1 MKLYQHIK
9 ENLNLSFPI
18 MIGQLGHITVGVVD
32 SIMIGNVSIPQLG
45 AVSLSTSIFGF
56 ILLFCIGLSYGI
68 TPLISSKKSDD
79 NYISMTFYN
88 GLYLNM
94 FFTILLVITTIY
106 SKYFLKYLG
115 QDEEVLFHTYKYLD
129 IISIS
134 LVPLMLFQ
142 TFKQFIEG
150 LGFTKPAMF
159 ISIFS
164 NVINILLNAIL
175 IFGLFG
181 FPRLE
186 IVGAAYATLISRIFM
201 FIIIFIYCFN
211 SKRFQKYILRLNISL
226 NYMSFKAIFS
236 IGFTSGL
243 QYIFEVGAFTVATV
257 IIGSIGAIQLASH
270 QIALNLAS
278 ISYMIASGIGSASMI
293 SLGHYFGVGDKS
305 EIRKSG
311 YSNFIL
317 VLILM
322 SISAFIFIVFR
333 DILPSFYVD
342 DYEVISLASSLL
354 IIAGF
359 FQLSDGIQAVGLG
372 ILRGI
377 RDTKIPTLVTFISYW
392 VIAVP
397 LSYYLGII
405 SDYGLF
411 GVWVGLSVGLTI
423 AAVFH
428 VLRFNYLTSAKM
440 Q

>member
-1 MKLYQHIK
+1 MKLSQHIK

-18 MIGQLGHITVGVVD
+18 MISQLGHITVGVAD
-32 SIMIGNVSIPQLG
+32 SLMIGNVSIPQLA

-68 TPLISSKKSDD
+68 TPLIASKKSNK

-88 GLYLNM
+88 GMYLNM
-94 FFTILLVITTIY
+94 FFTILLVIITIY
-106 SKYFLKYLG
+106 SKYLLQYLG
-115 QDEEVLFHTYKYLD
+115 QDEEVLFHTFRYLD
-129 IISIS
+129 IIAIS

-150 LGFTKPAMF
+150 LGFTKPAMY

-164 NVINILLNAIL
+164 NVINILLNAVL

-186 IVGAAYATLISRIFM
+186 IIGAAYATLISRVLM
-201 FIIIFIYCFN
+201 FFIIFIYCLK
-211 SKRFQKYILRLNISL
+211 SKRFQEYILRLNISF
-226 NYMSFKAIFS
+226 NYISFRGIFG

-293 SLGHYFGVGDKS
+293 SLGHYYGEGDS
-305 EIRKSG
+305 AEIRRSG

-322 SISAFIFIVFR
+322 CISAFIFIVFR
-333 DILPSFYVD
+333 DILPTFYVD

-354 IIAGF
+354 IIAGL
-359 FQLSDGIQAVGLG
+359 FQLSDGVQAVGLG
-372 ILRGI
+372 VLRGI

-392 VIAVP
+392 VIAIP

-405 SDYGLF
+405 SNYGLF
-411 GVWVGLSVGLTI
+411 GVWIGLSVGLTI

-428 VLRFNYLTSAKM
+428 VLRFNYLTSAK
-440 Q
+440 

>member
-1 MKLYQHIK
+1 MKLSQHIK

-18 MIGQLGHITVGVVD
+18 MISQLGHISVGVID
-32 SIMIGNVSIPQLG
+32 SIMVGNISFTQLG
-45 AVSLSTSIFGF
+45 AVSLSTSIFAF

-68 TPLISSKKSDD
+68 TPLISSNKSDT
-79 NYISMTFYN
+79 NYVSKTFYN
-88 GLYLNM
+88 GLYLNL
-94 FFTILLVITTIY
+94 FFTVTLVIATIY
-106 SKYFLKYLG
+106 LKFFLQYLG
-115 QDEEVLFHTYKYLD
+115 QDEEVLYHTYRYFD
-129 IISIS
+129 IICIS
-134 LVPLMLFQ
+134 LIPLILFQ

-150 LGFTKPAMF
+150 LGHTKPAMY

-164 NVINILLNAIL
+164 NVLNIILNAIL

-186 IVGAAYATLISRIFM
+186 IVGAAYATLISRVIM
-201 FIIIFIYCFN
+201 FILILIYCLN
-211 SKRFQKYILRLNISL
+211 SRKFKKIILSVNISF
-226 NYMSFKAIFS
+226 NYQSLKSIFG

-257 IIGSIGAIQLASH
+257 IIGSIGAVQLASH

-293 SLGHYFGVGDKS
+293 SLGHFYGIGDKN

-322 SISAFIFIVFR
+322 IISAFIFIVFR
-333 DILPSFYVD
+333 NILPTFYVD
-342 DYEVISLASSLL
+342 DSEVITLASSLL
-354 IIAGF
+354 IIAGL

-377 RDTKIPTLVTFISYW
+377 RDTKIPTLVTFVSYW
-392 VIAVP
+392 VIAIP
-397 LSYYLGII
+397 LSYVLGII
-405 SDYGLF
+405 MGYGLY

-428 VLRFNYLTSAKM
+428 VIRFNYLTSAK
-440 Q
+440 

>member
-1 MKLYQHIK
+1 MKLSQHIK

-18 MIGQLGHITVGVVD
+18 MISQLGHITVGVAD
-32 SIMIGNVSIPQLG
+32 SLMIGNVSITQLA

-68 TPLISSKKSDD
+68 TPLISSKKSDK

-94 FFTILLVITTIY
+94 FFTILLVVITIY

-134 LVPLMLFQ
+134 LLPLMLFQ

-150 LGFTKPAMF
+150 LGLTKPAMY

-164 NVINILLNAIL
+164 NVINILLNAVL

-186 IVGAAYATLISRIFM
+186 IIGAAYATLISRVLM
-201 FIIIFIYCFN
+201 FFIIFIYCLN
-211 SKRFQKYILRLNISL
+211 SRRFQEYLLRLNVSF
-226 NYMSFKAIFS
+226 NYTSFKAIFG

-293 SLGHYFGVGDKS
+293 SLGHYYGEGDS
-305 EIRKSG
+305 AEIRKSG

-322 SISAFIFIVFR
+322 CISAFIFIVFR
-333 DILPSFYVD
+333 DILPTLYVD

-354 IIAGF
+354 IIAGL
-359 FQLSDGIQAVGLG
+359 FQLSDGVQAVGLG
-372 ILRGI
+372 VLRGI
-377 RDTKIPTLVTFISYW
+377 RDTKTPTLVTFISYW
-392 VIAVP
+392 VIAIP

-411 GVWVGLSVGLTI
+411 GVWIGLSVGLTI

-428 VLRFNYLTSAKM
+428 VLRFNYLTSAKL

>member
-1 MKLYQHIK
+1 MKLSQHIK

-18 MIGQLGHITVGVVD
+18 MISQLGHITVGVAD
-32 SIMIGNVSIPQLG
+32 SLMIGNVSITQLA

-68 TPLISSKKSDD
+68 TPLISSKKSDK

-94 FFTILLVITTIY
+94 FFTILLVVITIY

-134 LVPLMLFQ
+134 LLPLMLFQ

-150 LGFTKPAMF
+150 LGLTKPAMY

-164 NVINILLNAIL
+164 NVINILLNAVL

-186 IVGAAYATLISRIFM
+186 IIGAAYATLISRVLM
-201 FIIIFIYCFN
+201 FFIIFIYCLN
-211 SKRFQKYILRLNISL
+211 SRRFQEYLLRLNISF
-226 NYMSFKAIFS
+226 NYTSFKAIFG

-293 SLGHYFGVGDKS
+293 SLGHYYGEGDS
-305 EIRKSG
+305 AEIRKSG

-322 SISAFIFIVFR
+322 CISAFIFIVFR
-333 DILPSFYVD
+333 DILPTLYVD

-354 IIAGF
+354 IIAGL
-359 FQLSDGIQAVGLG
+359 FQLSDGVQAVGLG
-372 ILRGI
+372 VLRGI
-377 RDTKIPTLVTFISYW
+377 RDTKTPTLVTFISYW
-392 VIAVP
+392 VIAIP

-411 GVWVGLSVGLTI
+411 GVWIGLSVGLTI

-428 VLRFNYLTSAKM
+428 VLRFNYLTSAKL

>member
-1 MKLYQHIK
+1 MKLSQHIK

-18 MIGQLGHITVGVVD
+18 MISQLGHITVGVAD
-32 SIMIGNVSIPQLG
+32 SLMIGNVSITQLA

-68 TPLISSKKSDD
+68 TPLIASKKSDK

-88 GLYLNM
+88 GMYLNM
-94 FFTILLVITTIY
+94 FFTILLVVITIY
-106 SKYFLKYLG
+106 SKYLLQYLG
-115 QDEEVLFHTYKYLD
+115 QDEEVLFHTYRYLD
-129 IISIS
+129 IIAIS

-150 LGFTKPAMF
+150 LGFTKPAMY

-164 NVINILLNAIL
+164 NVINILLNAVL

-186 IVGAAYATLISRIFM
+186 IIGAAYATLISRVLM
-201 FIIIFIYCFN
+201 FFIIFIYCLN
-211 SKRFQKYILRLNISL
+211 SKRFQEYILRLNISF
-226 NYMSFKAIFS
+226 NYISFRAIFG

-293 SLGHYFGVGDKS
+293 SLGHYYGEGDS
-305 EIRKSG
+305 AEIRRSG

-322 SISAFIFIVFR
+322 CISAFIFIVFR
-333 DILPSFYVD
+333 DILPTFYVD

-354 IIAGF
+354 IIAGL
-359 FQLSDGIQAVGLG
+359 FQLSDGVQAVGLG
-372 ILRGI
+372 VLRGI
-377 RDTKIPTLVTFISYW
+377 RDTKTPTLVTFISYW
-392 VIAVP
+392 VIAIP

-405 SDYGLF
+405 CDYGLF
-411 GVWVGLSVGLTI
+411 GVWIGLSVGLTI

-428 VLRFNYLTSAKM
+428 VLRFNYLTSAKL